1 MTESIIYL
9 GMDVHKDTV
18 MVSVLPADAA
28 EPQRPR
34 RLPNDARRLQRFFER
49 LAKDGRI
56 HACYEAGPAGYVLQR
71 QLQAWGY
78 HCDVVAP
85 SLTPQRPGQQRK
97 HDQYDASE
105 LARYYRS
112 GDLVIIRIPTE
123 TEERVRDLVR
133 CRETFQREI
142 LRSRHYIIKFLARR
156 ALVYRD
162 GKHWTQKHV
171 AWLRGLAAA
180 DTLAREDA
188 VVLGEYL
195 TLLEYKIH
203 RREELDRQIEAL
215 ALSPVYRTAIAWLRC
230 FRGVDTQAAMV
241 LATEIGDWHRF
252 TSPRQLMA
260 YLGLVPR
267 EHSTGHRERRG
278 AITKAG
284 NSHCR
289 HVLVQAAWAY
299 RHRPRV
305 GAALATRQRGQP
317 PGVVAHAWKAQH
329 RLHKVYRQLAYR
341 KGHQV
346 AVVAVARELVGFL
359 WAVMHRSNQTVL
371 SQVA

>member
-1 MTESIIYL
+1 M
-9 GMDVHKDTV
+9 
-18 MVSVLPADAA
+18 
-28 EPQRPR
+28 
-34 RLPNDARRLQRFFER
+34 
-49 LAKDGRI
+49 
-56 HACYEAGPAGYVLQR
+56 
-71 QLQAWGY
+71 
-78 HCDVVAP
+78 
-85 SLTPQRPGQQRK
+85 
-97 HDQYDASE
+97 
-105 LARYYRS
+105 
-112 GDLVIIRIPTE
+112 
-123 TEERVRDLVR
+123 R

-142 LRSRHYIIKFLARR
+142 LRSRYYVVKFLARR

-171 AWLRGLAAA
+171 AWLHGLAAA
-180 DTLAREDA
+180 DTLAPEDA

-195 TLLEYKIH
+195 ALLEYKIH

-215 ALSPVYRTAIAWLRC
+215 ALSPAYRTAIAWLRC

-241 LATEIGDWHRF
+241 LATEIGDWQRF
-252 TSPRQLMA
+252 TSPRHLMA

-305 GAALATRQRGQP
+305 GAPLANRQRGQP
-317 PGVVAHAWKAQH
+317 PGVVANAWKAQH

-346 AVVAVARELVGFL
+346 AVVAVARGAGRVLVGGDARAGPDHAAASRMSRAPTSGGEERIGPRRREEKCSLSL
-359 WAVMHRSNQTVL
+359 WGTPTAVESL
-371 SQVA
+371 I